1 MPLNLKSVA
10 KFAARPPREAVD
22 VATNMLSLD
31 DREVMVRLTN
41 ISARGFTALSETAL
55 TPATWLD
62 IGVPGFGIKRPEVC
76 WLSAGD
82 FGGRFDPCLPT
93 PVVDRL

>member
-62 IGVPGFGIKRPEVC
+62 IGVPGFGIKSAEVC